1 MRIQEKHF
9 LQLGSIRKGSL
20 EEMAFEG
27 NLDINVLGREGMV
40 RKRQVKFKRLEGS
53 KDRNFLTFILKNK
66 R

>member
-40 RKRQVKFKRLEGS
+40 RKHQVKFKR
-53 KDRNFLTFILKNK
+53 
-66 R
+66 